1 MSMFSRSAH
10 SADKGLP
17 DSRPL
22 ANSLPDVR
30 TLSRG
35 NGASPIP
42 LNSGGAAPATP
53 SPHSAPAPAAP
64 PQQGRGHSV
73 IGPDLLISGA
83 GLRIVS
89 NGTLFV
95 DGKVQGDV
103 QGSEVVVGESGS
115 IEGVIAADRVIVKGK
130 VAGEIRARDVVLD
143 STCQVEGDVHHNK
156 LTIALGAQFEGRSR
170 RATSDVTPTLAPV
183 AA

>member
-10 SADKGLP
+10 SADKGSP

-22 ANSLPDVR
+22 ANSLPDVK

-35 NGASPIP
+35 NGAAPIP
-42 LNSGGAAPATP
+42 LNSGGAAPSGHHT
-53 SPHSAPAPAAP
+53 SAPAPVAP
-64 PQQGRGHSV
+64 AQQGRGHSV

-115 IEGVIAADRVIVKGK
+115 IEGVVAADRVIVKGK

-170 RATSDVTPTLAPV
+170 RATSDVTPTLAP
-183 AA
+183 AAA

>member
-10 SADKGLP
+10 SADKGSP

-22 ANSLPDVR
+22 ANSLPDVK
-30 TLSRG
+30 TLTRG

-42 LNSGGAAPATP
+42 LNSGGVSPGGPSSSAAPTAT
-53 SPHSAPAPAAP
+53 APTQP
-64 PQQGRGHSV
+64 GRGHSV

-170 RATSDVTPTLAPV
+170 RATSDVTPTLAP
-183 AA
+183 AAA